1 MNTRIGGLTPREHF
15 QLHGS
20 LPTDAIER
28 MLDQLDLM
36 TDFVAVV
43 AEISPDL
50 TTQAYSNPVAFDLGR
65 IQTLLKILR
74 EIRK

>member
-1 MNTRIGGLTPREHF
+1 MNTLIGGLTPREHF

-43 AEISPDL
+43 TEICPDL
-50 TTQAYSNPVAFDLGR
+50 TSQAYSNPEAFDLGL

-74 EIRK
+74 EIQK